1 MPQEATAKSIFN
13 TVEDTKK
20 VIIIIFSITGQIA
33 QKMNIQAQT
42 MNQTIQTTQTNKK
55 TQTKNFSHTFK
66 KEDTFEIV
74 KSTTPI
80 IISSENNASNNEL
93 SREILIIDEGQ
104 PNNK

>member
-55 TQTKNFSHTFK
+55 TQTKNFPHTFK

-93 SREILIIDEGQ
+93 TRENLIIDEGQ